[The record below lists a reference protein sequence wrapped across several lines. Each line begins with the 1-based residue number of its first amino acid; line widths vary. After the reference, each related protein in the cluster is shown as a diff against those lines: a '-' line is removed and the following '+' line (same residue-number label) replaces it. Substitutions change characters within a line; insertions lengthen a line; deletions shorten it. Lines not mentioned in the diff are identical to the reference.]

1 MIPPGPSSGRQ
12 VRIADIRVLPTGRSA
27 TPGLGRPRL
36 RAGEPFRLR
45 FTLQAVAR
53 PPASGMGSW
62 FDVDVRACRLGGA
75 TTWLLAS
82 DRIGAVTGGTA
93 STVEVAV
100 PGLEPGQYRLLT
112 LVTVGA
118 ATEVA
123 AFHDG
128 PVVTVRV
135 RRR

>member
-1 MIPPGPSSGRQ
+1 MIPPGPPSGRQ
-12 VRIADIRVLPTGRSA
+12 VRIADIRVLPTDRSGM
-27 TPGLGRPRL
+27 PGAGRPRL

-45 FTLQAVAR
+45 FTLQVGAR
-53 PPASGMGSW
+53 SPDSGVTSW

-82 DRIGAVTGGTA
+82 DRIGAVSGGTA
-93 STVEVAV
+93 STVELAV

-112 LVTVGA
+112 LVTFGA

-128 PVVTVRV
+128 PVVTVRA